1 MQQASNQ
8 QEHALKAILL
18 LVLGMSFIP
27 LNDALIKIMSQRLPL
42 AEIVTMRAV
51 ISLAILIAFTNGL
64 RAILALNSR
73 TILLFVLRGMCLVA
87 AMYFYFLALS
97 SLPIS
102 TVVSIFFLSLLLITA
117 LSAVFLKEKIGSHRI
132 TAVVLALLGV
142 ALIMRPGTSFFKL
155 EMLLALGS
163 AVSYAIFQVVTR
175 RLKGVGALP
184 GLIIIQHLCYL
195 VSALP
200 LLAYNLTGNWEQ
212 SGNQSVDFLL
222 RQTVWPTFIEYA
234 FFIVCA
240 FAVLFLSFASSYA
253 YRNAEA
259 SLIAPFEY
267 VAIPVSVLWG
277 IFIWNEWPDTLS
289 WVGMLLILFG
299 GVYTV
304 YRERKLQIEVASSV
318 PMPAS
323 TGMKMTEETAE

>member
-51 ISLAILIAFTNGL
+51 ISLAILVVFTNGF
-64 RAILALNSR
+64 RSILALNSR

-102 TVVSIFFLSLLLITA
+102 TVVSIFFLSPLLITA
-117 LSAVFLKEKIGSHRI
+117 LSAFFLKEKIGSHRI

-175 RLKGVGALP
+175 RLKGVGDLP
-184 GLIIIQHLCYL
+184 GLITIQHLCYL

-323 TGMKMTEETAE
+323 TGMKMTEETDE

>member
-1 MQQASNQ
+1 
-8 QEHALKAILL
+8 
-18 LVLGMSFIP
+18 
-27 LNDALIKIMSQRLPL
+27 
-42 AEIVTMRAV
+42 
-51 ISLAILIAFTNGL
+51 
-64 RAILALNSR
+64 
-73 TILLFVLRGMCLVA
+73 MCLVA

-102 TVVSIFFLSLLLITA
+102 TVVSIFFLSPLLITA

-163 AVSYAIFQVVTR
+163 AVSYAIFQVITR
-175 RLKGVGALP
+175 RLKGVGDLP
-184 GLIIIQHLCYL
+184 GLITIQHLCYL

>member
-51 ISLAILIAFTNGL
+51 ISLAILVVFTNGL

-102 TVVSIFFLSLLLITA
+102 TVVSIFFLSPLLITA

-142 ALIMRPGTSFFKL
+142 ALIIRPGTTFFKL

-175 RLKGVGALP
+175 RLKGVGDLP
-184 GLIIIQHLCYL
+184 GLIAIQHLCYL

>member
-51 ISLAILIAFTNGL
+51 ISLAILVVFTNGF

-102 TVVSIFFLSLLLITA
+102 TVVSIFFLSPLLITA

-175 RLKGVGALP
+175 RLKGVGDLP
-184 GLIIIQHLCYL
+184 GLIAIQHLCYL

>member
-51 ISLAILIAFTNGL
+51 ISLAILVVFTNGF
-64 RAILALNSR
+64 RSVLALNSR

-87 AMYFYFLALS
+87 AIYFYFLALS

-102 TVVSIFFLSLLLITA
+102 TVVSIFFLSPLLITA

-175 RLKGVGALP
+175 RLKGVGDLP
-184 GLIIIQHLCYL
+184 GLIAIQHLCYL

>member
-1 MQQASNQ
+1 M
-8 QEHALKAILL
+8 KAILL

-51 ISLAILIAFTNGL
+51 ISLAILVVFTNGF
-64 RAILALNSR
+64 RSILALNSR

-102 TVVSIFFLSLLLITA
+102 TVVSIFFLSPLLITA

-175 RLKGVGALP
+175 RLKGVGDLP
-184 GLIIIQHLCYL
+184 GLIAIQHLCYL

-200 LLAYNLTGNWEQ
+200 LLAYNLTGNWKQ

-323 TGMKMTEETAE
+323 TGMKMTEEMAE

>member
-51 ISLAILIAFTNGL
+51 ISLAILVVFTNGF
-64 RAILALNSR
+64 RSVLALNSR

-102 TVVSIFFLSLLLITA
+102 TVVSIFFLSPLLITA

-175 RLKGVGALP
+175 RLKGMGDLP
-184 GLIIIQHLCYL
+184 GLITIQHLCYL

-212 SGNQSVDFLL
+212 SGNQLVDFLF